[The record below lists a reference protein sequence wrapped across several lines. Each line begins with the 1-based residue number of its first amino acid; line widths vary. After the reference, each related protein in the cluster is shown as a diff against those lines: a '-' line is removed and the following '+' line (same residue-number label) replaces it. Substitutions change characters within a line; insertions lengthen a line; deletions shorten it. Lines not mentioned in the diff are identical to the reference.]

1 MINNVMNSGV
11 FAIQSGTQ
19 NLDAAATKLNQAV
32 AATPAQPARDTSVAV
47 ESTAVEQKQAL
58 YQVEAG
64 AKVVET
70 ADKAIGTLVDA
81 KV

>member
-1 MINNVMNSGV
+1 MINDVMNTGV
-11 FAIQSGTQ
+11 FAVQSGTQ
-19 NLDAAATKLNQAV
+19 NLDASATKLNQAV
-32 AATPAQPARDTSVAV
+32 AATSAQPAKDTSVTVA
-47 ESTAVEQKQAL
+47 SAAVEQQQAL
-58 YQVEAG
+58 YQVQAG

>member
-1 MINNVMNSGV
+1 MINDVMSKGV
-11 FAIQSGTQ
+11 FAVQSGTQ
-19 NLDAAATKLNQAV
+19 NLDASATKLNQAV
-32 AATPAQPARDTSVAV
+32 AATSAQPAKDTSAALQT
-47 ESTAVEQKQAL
+47 SAIEQPQAL

-70 ADKAIGTLVDA
+70 ADKAIGTLIDA